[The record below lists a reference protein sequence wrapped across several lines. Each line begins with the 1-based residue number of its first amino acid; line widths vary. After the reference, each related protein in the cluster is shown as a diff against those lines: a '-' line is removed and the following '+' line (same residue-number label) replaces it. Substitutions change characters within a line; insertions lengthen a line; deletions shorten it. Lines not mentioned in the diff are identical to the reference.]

1 MSRCYNFSA
10 GPAALPLEV
19 LEKAQRELVEW
30 NGSGMSVMEMSH
42 RGKEYTSIHEGAINN
57 LRTLMNIPGNYKI
70 LFLQGGASQQF
81 AMVPLNLF
89 SQAKKADYVNTGT
102 WSKKAIAEAKRYGTI
117 KTIASSD
124 DKNFNYIPEV
134 TADMISADAD
144 YVHIT
149 TNNTI
154 YGTRYPSI
162 PDTGSKPLVADM
174 SSNILSQEY
183 DITKFGLIYAGAQK
197 NIGPAGLTIVI
208 VREDLLGKALDITPT
223 MLNYQTHATENS
235 LYNTPPCFTI
245 YMAGLVFEW
254 LLEKGGV
261 KAMEKENKQKAAILY
276 DFLDGSSLFKGTV
289 EVRSRSLMNVP
300 FVTGNDEL
308 DAKVISEASKRGL
321 KTLKGHRSVGGMRA
335 SIYNAM
341 PREGVQA
348 LVDFMKE
355 FEKENA

>member
-42 RGKEYTSIHEGAINN
+42 RGKEYTSIHENAIKN
-57 LRTLMNIPGNYKI
+57 LRTLMNIPGNYKV

-235 LYNTPPCFTI
+235 LYNTPPCFAI

-254 LLEKGGV
+254 LLGKGGV

-308 DAKVISEASKRGL
+308 DAKFISEASKRGL